1 MQSPTNVGAVVNDQP
16 ADPLPYADVRAGIEA
31 DASRAAD
38 SGADA
43 EYLDRVR
50 VATDRFALRT
60 AASDDIR
67 AAVAL
72 LEEQTDIQASAP
84 VDSRNRGISAAKL
97 VVRKTVFFAMNH
109 LAEQMRALG
118 WAAASVGEAA
128 AERIEKLEARVEALE
143 ARLAALDRESSG
155 DHPSS

>member
-1 MQSPTNVGAVVNDQP
+1 MRSPTNVAVVVNDES
-16 ADPLPYADVRAGIEA
+16 ADALPYADVRAEIAA
-31 DASRAAD
+31 DAPRAAQ
-38 SGADA
+38 STADA
-43 EYLDRVR
+43 DYLDRVR
-50 VATDRFALRT
+50 TTTDRFALRT

-72 LEEQTDIQASAP
+72 LEEQTDVQATAP
-84 VDSRNRGISAAKL
+84 VDSRNRGVSAAKV

-128 AERIEKLEARVEALE
+128 AERIEKLEARVDALE
-143 ARLAALDRESSG
+143 ARLAALDRGSNR
-155 DHPSS
+155 DHSET

>member
-1 MQSPTNVGAVVNDQP
+1 
-16 ADPLPYADVRAGIEA
+16 
-31 DASRAAD
+31 
-38 SGADA
+38 
-43 EYLDRVR
+43 
-50 VATDRFALRT
+50 LRT

-72 LEEQTDIQASAP
+72 LEAQTDVQASAP
-84 VDSRNRGISAAKL
+84 VDSRNRGVAAAKV
-97 VVRKTVFFAMNH
+97 VVRKTVFFAINH

-143 ARLAALDRESSG
+143 ARLAALDRGSHGDSES
-155 DHPSS
+155 

>member
-1 MQSPTNVGAVVNDQP
+1 MVNDEP
-16 ADPLPYADVRAGIEA
+16 ADPLPYADVRAEIA
-31 DASRAAD
+31 IDAGREPAS
-38 SGADA
+38 SADA

-50 VATDRFALRT
+50 SSTDRFALRT

-72 LEEQTDIQASAP
+72 LEEQTNVHATAP
-84 VDSRNRGISAAKL
+84 VDSRNRGISAAKV

-109 LAEQMRALG
+109 LAEQVRALG

-128 AERIEKLEARVEALE
+128 AERIEKLEARVETLE
-143 ARLAALDRESSG
+143 ARLDALDPDSHR
-155 DHPSS
+155 DHATS

>member
-1 MQSPTNVGAVVNDQP
+1 VVNDQP
-16 ADPLPYADVRAGIEA
+16 ADPLPYADVRAEIEA
-31 DASRAAD
+31 DAGRAAD
-38 SGADA
+38 STANA
-43 EYLDRVR
+43 EYLDRIR
-50 VATDRFALRT
+50 SATDRFTLRT

-72 LEEQTDIQASAP
+72 LEEQTDVHASAP
-84 VDSRNRGISAAKL
+84 VDSRNRGISAAKV

-128 AERIEKLEARVEALE
+128 AERIEKLEARVDALE

-155 DHPSS
+155 DHPAS

>member
-1 MQSPTNVGAVVNDQP
+1 MRSPTNVAVVVNDQP
-16 ADPLPYADVRAGIEA
+16 ADALPYADVRADIEA
-31 DASRAAD
+31 DASRAAA
-38 SGADA
+38 SAADT

-50 VATDRFALRT
+50 ATTDRFTLRT

-67 AAVAL
+67 AAIAL
-72 LEEQTDIQASAP
+72 LEEQTDVQASAP
-84 VDSRNRGISAAKL
+84 VDSRNRGVSAAKV

-143 ARLAALDRESSG
+143 ARLAAFDRGSRG
-155 DHPSS
+155 DPDS

>member
-1 MQSPTNVGAVVNDQP
+1 VVNDEP
-16 ADPLPYADVRAGIEA
+16 AAPLPYADVRAEIA
-31 DASRAAD
+31 TDASRAPTSAAD
-38 SGADA
+38 L

-50 VATDRFALRT
+50 TATDRFALRT

-72 LEEQTDIQASAP
+72 LEEQTNVHATAP
-84 VDSRNRGISAAKL
+84 VDSRNRGISAAKV

-118 WAAASVGEAA
+118 WASVSVGEAA

-143 ARLAALDRESSG
+143 ARLETRLETPDPDSRGEHATS
-155 DHPSS
+155 

>member
-1 MQSPTNVGAVVNDQP
+1 MRSPTNVAVVVNDQP
-16 ADPLPYADVRAGIEA
+16 ADALPYADVRAEIEA
-31 DASRAAD
+31 DASRAAA
-38 SGADA
+38 SAADTD
-43 EYLDRVR
+43 YLDRVR
-50 VATDRFALRT
+50 TTTDRFTLRT

-72 LEEQTDIQASAP
+72 LEEQTDVQASAP
-84 VDSRNRGISAAKL
+84 VDSRNRGVSAAKI

-143 ARLAALDRESSG
+143 ARLAALDRGSPG
-155 DHPSS
+155 DHSES

>member
-1 MQSPTNVGAVVNDQP
+1 MRSPTNVAVVVNDES
-16 ADPLPYADVRAGIEA
+16 ADALPYADVRAEIAA
-31 DASRAAD
+31 DATRAAQ
-38 SGADA
+38 STADA
-43 EYLDRVR
+43 DYLDRVR
-50 VATDRFALRT
+50 TTTDRFALRT

-72 LEEQTDIQASAP
+72 LEEQTDVQATAP
-84 VDSRNRGISAAKL
+84 VDSRNRGVSAAKV

-128 AERIEKLEARVEALE
+128 AERIEKLEARVDALE
-143 ARLAALDRESSG
+143 ARLAALDRGSNR
-155 DHPSS
+155 DHSET